1 MAKKERVSVYIDG
14 FNLYFGIRSK
24 YPLLKWLD
32 VEALSKNLLKP
43 NQELVSCTY
52 FTARVRNN
60 HSKERRQ
67 SKYLDA
73 LQTTNVNIIYG
84 NFYSKPVSCH
94 RCQNTWRGNEEK
106 MTDVNIAV
114 QIMTDA
120 LEDKY
125 DTAIIISGDSDLT
138 PPVRAI
144 KKFYTNKKVI
154 VAFPPNRSSYELK
167 NISHGS
173 FTIGRVKLS
182 SSQLPNS
189 VKTKTGY
196 EIVKPAE
203 WN

>member
-1 MAKKERVSVYIDG
+1 M
-14 FNLYFGIRSK
+14 RSK

-60 HSKERRQ
+60 PSKERRQ

-73 LQTTNVNIIYG
+73 LQTTNVSIIYG
-84 NFYSKPVSCH
+84 NFYSKSVSCH

-114 QIMTDA
+114 QIITDA

-144 KKFYTNKKVI
+144 KKFYSNKKVI

-189 VKTKTGY
+189 VKTETGY
-196 EIVKPAE
+196 EIIKPAE
-203 WN
+203 WA